1 MSKGT
6 KFWFGG
12 DTAYSDV
19 FKQIGKKFGPIDL
32 SAIPIGAYN
41 PRYVI
46 HTIYTRNNMGHKC
59 EGNCGLWVL
68 NEILKKTYPENLKK
82 IVGAVWELPAK

>member
-1 MSKGT
+1 MPFQGS

-19 FKQIGKKFGPIDL
+19 FEQIGRRFGPFNL

-41 PRYVI
+41 PR
-46 HTIYTRNNMGHKC
+46 
-59 EGNCGLWVL
+59 
-68 NEILKKTYPENLKK
+68 KTMRFVHVNPEE
-82 IVGAVWELPAK
+82 AVQVELLESFG